1 MSFLDDITRF
11 GASLRNARRNRNA
24 IREINALPPEIQK
37 DIGWP
42 ASPSARHG
50 DAARRAYSNSLR

>member
-42 ASPSARHG
+42 ASHDARAGSYVRSA
-50 DAARRAYSNSLR
+50 YLESLR